1 MADLKKLIIEEAMK
15 CDADIVKFAPIERFG
30 ADSDILK
37 LYPEA
42 KTVIGLAFR
51 VLRGSLRGVAEG
63 TTYYQYSTMGV
74 ECLEET
80 VMPRAM
86 LRVSNV
92 LEEAGFGA
100 LPQRRH
106 QRIMNGS
113 DDTTNPEVAYENI
126 YFNVEHELKLN
137 FEETAYL
144 CGLGELSFK
153 GTLLTPEFGPLQRYC
168 FVITDAEIEPDEMCK
183 ANLCDNCGKC
193 VNACPGKAIDE
204 NGKTDTWQCTVY
216 YNGANGTKNP
226 FMPANAYEEFE
237 NRLEIIAGEC
247 KVDKEL
253 AKKILKR
260 TIFYPPIKHMYRSS
274 ICGRACDMACYAH
287 LEESGKLTRSFNTP
301 FVKREDWKFDIKDF
315 EIKEESD
322 NA

>member
-1 MADLKKLIIEEAMK
+1 MSDLKKRIIELAKE
-15 CDADIVKFAPIERFG
+15 CDADIVRCAPVERFG
-30 ADSDILK
+30 ENSDILK

-51 VLRGSLRGVAEG
+51 VLRGSYRGVAEG
-63 TTYYQYSTMGV
+63 TAYYQYSTMGV

-86 LRVSNV
+86 LRISNL
-92 LEEAGFGA
+92 LEENGYGA

-106 QRIMNGS
+106 QRIVNGS
-113 DDTTNPEVAYENI
+113 DDETNPEVAYENI
-126 YFNVEHELKLN
+126 YFNIKGELKLN

-153 GTLLTPEFGPLQRYC
+153 GTLLTPEFGPMQRYC
-168 FVITDAEIEPDEMCK
+168 FVITDAELEADEIRDTH
-183 ANLCDNCGKC
+183 LCDNCGKC
-193 VNACPGKAIDE
+193 AAACPGKAIDE
-204 NGKTDTWQCTVY
+204 NGKTDSWQCTVY
-216 YNGANGTKNP
+216 YNGASGLKNP
-226 FMPANAYEEFE
+226 FMPPNAYEEFE

-260 TIFYPPIKHMYRSS
+260 TIFYPPVKHMYRSS

-287 LEESGKLTRSFNTP
+287 LEESGKLTRQFNRP
-301 FVKREDWKFDIKDF
+301 FKGREDWKFDINDYKIEGD
-315 EIKEESD
+315 K
-322 NA
+322 